1 MNEKLQYASMLEIPV
16 NSCNVTYTKLK
27 RKKTK
32 RKPDS
37 EKVKQRLLEKVN
49 SSVVEETNVEQTL
62 EPEINAP
69 EIKAPATKNK
79 KVFSVVTAQLVI
91 IGILVAVIFLTNAFY
106 QDSGINVFFKGIFS
120 SSASSQTAEKNFDD
134 FAPVIALEG
143 ASVNLNQGVA
153 TLSGSGSVYSPAS
166 GTVKSVTKLENG
178 KYELEI
184 AHSTTFSSI
193 LTGLDYA
200 YSLVGDTVYSN
211 IPVGYLSG
219 GEMQM
224 CFCLGS
230 GEMIVDYQIVDGAI
244 LWAV

>member
-27 RKKTK
+27 RKKSK
-32 RKPDS
+32 RKPDA

-49 SSVVEETNVEQTL
+49 SSVDETQVEQVSEQQTK
-62 EPEINAP
+62 EITT
-69 EIKAPATKNK
+69 KAK
-79 KVFSVVTAQLVI
+79 KAFPIVTAQLVI

-120 SSASSQTAEKNFDD
+120 SNNAVQTEQKNFDD

-143 ASVNLNQGVA
+143 ASVQLNEGVA

-166 GTVKSVTKLENG
+166 GTVKSITKLESG

-219 GEMQM
+219 GDMQM

-230 GEMIVDYQIVDGAI
+230 GEMIVDYQIVDGTV